1 VLAHGAISIVNA
13 ISTGKGAAIG
23 IDLPVHVIANV
34 TLNENSLRISFEG
47 EIPPDRKLVDG
58 CISVIKG
65 RYNLPNIG
73 GELLIASQ
81 IPIAHGLKSSSAV
94 ANAIIQALL
103 TSLEIEYTDDDIL
116 ALSVDAAIKSHKT
129 ITGALDDAAAS
140 YYGGIIV
147 ADNLSRKI
155 LQRKKLER
163 DYNVLL
169 FVPMRKVFTE
179 TVNVER
185 YRRLTVI
192 FEKALDFALYG
203 MYWNAMLLN
212 TIGVSLAMS
221 YWDTFPLLLESLK
234 AGAVCSGISGKGP
247 AVSILYTESHKDV
260 IIELWKEQKGKVI
273 LTRTTNKKSEVIV
286 K

>member
-1 VLAHGAISIVNA
+1 MIV
-13 ISTGKGAAIG
+13 
-23 IDLPVHVIANV
+23 
-34 TLNENSLRISFEG
+34 
-47 EIPPDRKLVDG
+47 
-58 CISVIKG
+58 
-65 RYNLPNIG
+65 
-73 GELLIASQ
+73 SQ

-185 YRRLTVI
+185 YKRLAVI

-273 LTRTTNKKSEVIV
+273 LTRTTNKKSEVTV